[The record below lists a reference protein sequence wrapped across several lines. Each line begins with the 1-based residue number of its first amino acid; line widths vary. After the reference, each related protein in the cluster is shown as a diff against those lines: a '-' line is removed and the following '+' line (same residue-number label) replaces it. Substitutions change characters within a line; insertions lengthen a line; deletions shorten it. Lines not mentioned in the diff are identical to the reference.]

1 MPAPLT
7 PIERYLREDTP
18 DRRTR
23 YEMERRQE
31 GLVRVSVWV
40 PQPLAPLLKRFAA
53 RLVSRHRNPE
63 HRAG

>member
-7 PIERYLREDTP
+7 PIEKFIREENP

-23 YEMERRQE
+23 YEMERREQ

-40 PQPLAPLLKRFAA
+40 PSSLAPLLKRFAA
-53 RLVSRHRNPE
+53 RLVSRHRNPD
-63 HRAG
+63 RRTG